1 MLFLP
6 VPWADAEAAPFLH
19 PGDVLLGLLHLRVD
33 LVHVALDS
41 GQLLCGVP
49 SEGEGK
55 KERRNEGEKNKTE
68 K

>member
-1 MLFLP
+1 MLLLP

-33 LVHVALDS
+33 LVHVALDP

-49 SEGEGK
+49 SEGEEVKEGM
-55 KERRNEGEKNKTE
+55 ERRKKTRTQ

>member
-1 MLFLP
+1 MLLLP

-33 LVHVALDS
+33 LVHVALDP
-41 GQLLCGVP
+41 GQLLYGVP
-49 SEGEGK
+49 SEGEEVKEGM
-55 KERRNEGEKNKTE
+55 ERRKKTRTQ